1 MKILRLNLKIF
12 FLFLFI
18 NTNLS
23 SEIIFDAKNM
33 EVKNQGNLI
42 IGFNSETKIPEKQIN
57 IKSDKAIYD
66 KITNEVIFLNNVIFE
81 DYINEVIIYGEK
93 IIYKTIDEIVFSEV
107 ETKTKISDKYD
118 ITSNSIYFDRLKNSL
133 YSNEYTIIKDNLN
146 NKYEFEEKFKYDLEN
161 EIIKSNLST
170 ITDSNNNKFIFEDL
184 IINLKNNEI
193 IGKELKIDFINNYFG
208 NENNDPKMR
217 GRSAILNKNITEVH
231 KAVFSTCNINNKK
244 CRGWELTSNE
254 FIHNKDD
261 KIFEYKNSW
270 LKILDKK
277 LFYLPYF
284 NHPDPSVKRKS
295 GFLTPSYGS
304 SKKLGTSINIPYYK
318 VISHDKDLTFNPRIY
333 ADKSYLLQNEYRQSL
348 ENSKITSDFSM
359 LIGSEGTKSHFFY
372 NQVGSLNEKIDFVL
386 NLQDVKDDN
395 FLKTHKLSETSPLIK
410 SESLLNSKLDLNWR
424 IDNKTKLNSSILI
437 YEDLSK
443 GYHDRYQYIFPNFN
457 FSKNI
462 DINKKYNGSF
472 DFRSYGFHKNYN
484 TNVTEAIYNN
494 DFLFSSFDFIN
505 KNGIVTNYDVLL
517 KNTNIYSQNS
527 LNFNEN
533 TEYNLYGIVKI
544 DGSYPLQKKM
554 DQYTNFLKPKMSFR
568 YSPNGNR
575 NITSKDIRLNY
586 DNVYSLNRIGSN
598 YQVEGGESLT
608 LGLEFQRE
616 NNNNGR
622 IFDLNLANVI
632 KIKKSNDL
640 PVKSKLNETRSDIFG
655 NMNLS
660 LNNNLGLGYVF
671 SYDRDL
677 KYSNLEGINI
687 DLRVN
692 NFISNFY
699 YFTEDN
705 DFGNSENITNKTS
718 YALNEENF
726 LSFKTSKDLV
736 DNFTQFYDL
745 NYEYLTDCLSI
756 SLNYSKSFYKDG
768 NLEPNTSLSFLIK
781 IIPFTEIGV
790 ANSILK

>member
-1 MKILRLNLKIF
+1 
-12 FLFLFI
+12 
-18 NTNLS
+18 
-23 SEIIFDAKNM
+23 
-33 EVKNQGNLI
+33 
-42 IGFNSETKIPEKQIN
+42 
-57 IKSDKAIYD
+57 
-66 KITNEVIFLNNVIFE
+66 
-81 DYINEVIIYGEK
+81 
-93 IIYKTIDEIVFSEV
+93 
-107 ETKTKISDKYD
+107 
-118 ITSNSIYFDRLKNSL
+118 
-133 YSNEYTIIKDNLN
+133 
-146 NKYEFEEKFKYDLEN
+146 
-161 EIIKSNLST
+161 
-170 ITDSNNNKFIFEDL
+170 
-184 IINLKNNEI
+184 
-193 IGKELKIDFINNYFG
+193 
-208 NENNDPKMR
+208 
-217 GRSAILNKNITEVH
+217 
-231 KAVFSTCNINNKK
+231 
-244 CRGWELTSNE
+244 
-254 FIHNKDD
+254 
-261 KIFEYKNSW
+261 
-270 LKILDKK
+270 
-277 LFYLPYF
+277 
-284 NHPDPSVKRKS
+284 
-295 GFLTPSYGS
+295 
-304 SKKLGTSINIPYYK
+304 
-318 VISHDKDLTFNPRIY
+318 
-333 ADKSYLLQNEYRQSL
+333 
-348 ENSKITSDFSM
+348 
-359 LIGSEGTKSHFFY
+359 
-372 NQVGSLNEKIDFVL
+372 
-386 NLQDVKDDN
+386 
-395 FLKTHKLSETSPLIK
+395 
-410 SESLLNSKLDLNWR
+410 
-424 IDNKTKLNSSILI
+424 
-437 YEDLSK
+437 
-443 GYHDRYQYIFPNFN
+443 
-457 FSKNI
+457 
-462 DINKKYNGSF
+462 
-472 DFRSYGFHKNYN
+472 
-484 TNVTEAIYNN
+484 
-494 DFLFSSFDFIN
+494 
-505 KNGIVTNYDVLL
+505 
-517 KNTNIYSQNS
+517 
-527 LNFNEN
+527 
-533 TEYNLYGIVKI
+533 
-544 DGSYPLQKKM
+544 
-554 DQYTNFLKPKMSFR
+554 MSFR

-640 PVKSKLNETRSDIFG
+640 PIKSKLNETRSDIFG